1 MSVREDRHDPLAWLS
16 GDGGASGATGKP
28 AAQSNAKGD
37 ADEHEVLGWL
47 GDEASG
53 PSDDATGPAA
63 AAPEA
68 NPSAPGSAPAGDP
81 VTLGERLTI
90 ESAAELRERLQTVL
104 GDGASLR
111 IDAHAV
117 ERVDTAGLQVLA
129 SLQKTL
135 EARGGG
141 LKWEGFSEEMLDA
154 LELAGMK
161 RLLGLD

>member
-28 AAQSNAKGD
+28 EAQSNAKTD
-37 ADEHEVLGWL
+37 SDDHEVLGWL
-47 GDEASG
+47 GDEASE
-53 PSDDATGPAA
+53 PPVSD
-63 AAPEA
+63 
-68 NPSAPGSAPAGDP
+68 SGSAPSAVDPAPAGHP

-90 ESAAELRERLQTVL
+90 ESAAELRERLQAVL

-135 EARGGG
+135 QARGGG
-141 LKWEGFSEEMLDA
+141 LQWEGFSDEMLDA

-161 RLLGLD
+161 SLLGLD